1 MCLYPKLIDNR
12 KYKPTRKNNFNPPP
26 LTDLRV
32 SKVAVGCGK
41 CIECR
46 KQKAR
51 EWQVR
56 LHEEIKDHK
65 FAYGVTFTFSC
76 EELEKLCKEIGLKE
90 CNAVATKAVRRFL
103 ERWRKTYKKSLCHW
117 FITELG
123 HENTER
129 IHLHGIIFS
138 EFEIKPQTFA
148 DYWKYGN
155 VRINDYCNGK
165 TINYLIKYV
174 HKIDTDHKD
183 YMPIVLCSKGIGQR
197 YLKTFHAKTLHAY
210 KPNNT
215 KEFYRLNNG
224 QKVNLPT
231 YFRNKLWTEEERE
244 QLWIDRIEKGER
256 YVLGIKIDN
265 FNTEEGYKRYMRI
278 LERAQ
283 ETNRK
288 LGYGDDSRKWRKRD
302 YNVTLKM
309 LNKFANGKMHFL
321 TE

>member
-12 KYKPTRKNNFNPPP
+12 KYKPNKKNNFNPPP
-26 LTDLRV
+26 LTDIRV

-41 CIECR
+41 CLECR

-56 LHEEIKDHK
+56 LHEEIKNHK
-65 FAYGVTFTFSC
+65 YAYGLTFTFSC
-76 EELEKLCKEIGLKE
+76 EELDKLCKEIGLKE
-90 CNAVATKAVRRFL
+90 CNAVATKAIRRFL
-103 ERWRKTYKKSLCHW
+103 ERWRKTHKKSLVHW

-138 EFEIKPQTFA
+138 DNELKAETIA
-148 DYWKYGN
+148 SHWKYGN
-155 VRINDYCNGK
+155 IRVNDYCNER

-183 YMPIVLCSKGIGQR
+183 YQPIILCSKGIGGR
-197 YLKTFHAKTLHAY
+197 YLMSFHAQNAHAY

-215 KEFYRLNNG
+215 IEYYRLNNG
-224 QKVNLPT
+224 VKVNLPV
-231 YFRNKLWTEEERE
+231 YYRNKLWTEEERE
-244 QLWIDRIEKGER
+244 RLWIERIEKGER
-256 YVLGIKIDN
+256 YVMGIKISN
-265 FNTEEGYKRYMRI
+265 FDTREGYNRYMRI

-288 LGYGDDSRKWRKRD
+288 LGFGDDTAKWKSRD
-302 YNVTLKM
+302 YNVTLRM
-309 LNKFANGKMHFL
+309 LNKFAKTKSKNS
-321 TE
+321 